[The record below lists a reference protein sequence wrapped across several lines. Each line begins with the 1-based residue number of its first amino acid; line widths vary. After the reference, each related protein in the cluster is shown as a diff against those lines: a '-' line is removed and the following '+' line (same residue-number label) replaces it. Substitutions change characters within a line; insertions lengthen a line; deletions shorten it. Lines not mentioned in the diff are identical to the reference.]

1 MINYIR
7 KINKRNGDLFMS
19 KRARKIFAWCMLIAM
34 IASVAATVISYAI
47 YS

>member
-1 MINYIR
+1 
-7 KINKRNGDLFMS
+7 MS
-19 KRARKIFAWCMLIAM
+19 KKARKVFVWIMLIAM

>member
-1 MINYIR
+1 MRIV
-7 KINKRNGDLFMS
+7 MS

>member
-1 MINYIR
+1 MINYI
-7 KINKRNGDLFMS
+7 KKTKKWGIMMS

>member
-1 MINYIR
+1 MGIYI
-7 KINKRNGDLFMS
+7 MS